1 MHLACGASLERG
13 AMKKDRDITVEA
25 GVYKYYLL
33 KIVLQ
38 LTQEQ
43 LFKDCLATLLLGL
56 KLAQGVQNS

>member
-33 KIVLQ
+33 KIALQ

-43 LFKDCLATLLLGL
+43 LFKDCLAALL
-56 KLAQGVQNS
+56 Q